1 MAGEFEA
8 LAGAIDRVKRLE
20 GELRRTA
27 DLRER
32 EAIKDRLEAAQWE
45 RKEAASA
52 FKAAAEAG
60 DPEASAIMRELR

>member
-1 MAGEFEA
+1 

-20 GELRRTA
+20 GELRR
-27 DLRER
+27 
-32 EAIKDRLEAAQWE
+32 WE